1 MGREK
6 IVEEIA
12 VPVEEVVVSVPVSE
26 IATFTCQRCG
36 FVYQKNFDHPP
47 YLCHRCLRFLAKG
60 VYTLYNKLQPSTST
74 PTPTET

>member
-1 MGREK
+1 MGRK
-6 IVEEIA
+6 DTN
-12 VPVEEVVVSVPVSE
+12 EVDEVVSVVSE
-26 IATFTCQRCG
+26 VVPVVSEPATFTCQRCG

-60 VYTLYNKLQPSTST
+60 VYSLYNKLQPSTSA